1 MNRRQFIKRSTMA
14 CAAVTLLPGHL
25 PPQAEKAAAPVY
37 SVASGSGGK
46 APDWTKNLRESDIDG
61 LGPGGK
67 PDPNIK
73 DTRTGASRA
82 N

>member
-1 MNRRQFIKRSTMA
+1 MNHRQVIKRSTMV

-25 PPQAEKAAAPVY
+25 PTQAEKAAAPA
-37 SVASGSGGK
+37 SSGASGSGGK
-46 APDWTKNLRESDIDG
+46 APDWAKNLPESDVDG
-61 LGPGGK
+61 LGPDGK
-67 PDPNIK
+67 PDPNYK